1 MSEAKTYPIRCP
13 RCRHEQAAALYESV
27 NVKTD
32 PDLRQKLMA
41 NAINV
46 VRCGECG
53 LSFRVDKPLLY
64 HDPARRIMIYLIP
77 LADEDLS
84 AGERQFAE
92 LLVRLEGL
100 LPADIRPPGI
110 GLVFNRVELVER
122 IFLLEAG
129 LNERIIEYLKHLLY
143 TRNAERLDPAKK
155 ALLFS
160 AEDSNEETLCF
171 VVQDVATRK
180 LEAMLKYDRS
190 VYATMAEMFD
200 HDEQTPRLLELFP
213 GPRISARALLLKEL
227 GREPASPES

>member
-1 MSEAKTYPIRCP
+1 MP
-13 RCRHEQAAALYESV
+13 LYESI

-32 PDLRQKLMA
+32 PELRQQLMA

-46 VRCGECG
+46 VRCKGCE

-64 HDPARRIMIYLIP
+64 HDPARRVMLYLVP
-77 LADEDLS
+77 MTDE
-84 AGERQFAE
+84 AVENGERQFAQ
-92 LLVRLEGL
+92 LLLTLENV
-100 LPADIRPPGI
+100 LPADIRPPTI

-129 LNERIIEYLKHLLY
+129 LNERIIEYLKYLLY
-143 TRNAERLDPAKK
+143 TRNAGRLHPARKE
-155 ALLFS
+155 LLFN
-160 AEDSNEETLCF
+160 AEDSTAESLCF

-190 VYATMAEMFD
+190 VYATLAEMFD
-200 HDEQTPRLLELFP
+200 RDEQTPRLLELFP